1 METPDRIIFLLDMDA
16 FFASVEER
24 EDAELK
30 GHPVIVVGSSST
42 RSVVCAANYQV
53 RKYGVHSAMAYS
65 KAIRLCPHAKV
76 VTARPDLYRAT
87 SRRIFAIC
95 ETFTDLV
102 EISSIDE
109 CYLDMAPTTERFGG
123 ALEAARLLKQRILA
137 EEGLTCTIGI
147 APNKML
153 AKLAAS
159 MKKPDGLFQVTP
171 QEVPSLLADLPVAE
185 INGIGD
191 KTAAKLKSI
200 GVTTAGLLATVD
212 RSVLCRKF
220 GKIGD
225 WLADVSRGIDHSPV
239 VPYYNSPPPKSV
251 SNEVTLESNTHDM
264 ELLRRTLR
272 SLAEQ
277 VAGSLR
283 KSGLSA
289 KTVGLTLRY
298 SSFERITRSK
308 TLIDTTDDGFMIY
321 QSVLPLLDAALRN
334 SKAVRLIGVFTANL
348 TPGAAQQ
355 ALFDNPKKKCV
366 TEAVDAMNTKLGRI
380 AVKPASLVNVDH
392 DDHITFKG

>member
-1 METPDRIIFLLDMDA
+1 MEKPDRIIFLLDMDA

-24 EDAELK
+24 EDPELK
-30 GHPVIVVGSSST
+30 EHPVIVVGSTST
-42 RSVVCAANYQV
+42 RSVVCAANYKV

-76 VTARPDLYRAT
+76 ITARPELYRAT
-87 SRRIFAIC
+87 SRRIFTIC

-109 CYLDMAPTTERFGG
+109 CYLDMAPTAERFGG
-123 ALEAARLLKQRILA
+123 ALEAARSLKQRILT

-159 MKKPDGLFQVTP
+159 MKKPDGLYQVTA
-171 QEVPSLLADLPVAE
+171 QDVPSLLADLPVSE

-200 GVTTAGLLATVD
+200 GVSTAGLLATVD
-212 RSVLCRKF
+212 RSVLCRMF
-220 GKIGD
+220 GKNGD

-239 VPYYNSPPPKSV
+239 VPYYNSPMPKSV
-251 SNEVTLESNTHDM
+251 SNELTLESNTHDV

-277 VAGSLR
+277 VASSLR
-283 KSGLSA
+283 KSRLSA

-298 SSFERITRSK
+298 SNFERITRSK
-308 TLIDTTDDGFMIY
+308 TLIDTTDDGFVIY
-321 QSVLPLLDAALRN
+321 QSILPLLDTALRG
-334 SKAVRLIGVFTANL
+334 SRAVRLIGVFTANL

-355 ALFDNPKKKCV
+355 ALFDDPKKKCL
-366 TEAVDAMNTKLGRI
+366 TEAVDAMNAKLGKI
-380 AVKPASLVNVDH
+380 AVKPASLVNIDH